1 MSSQILTKNYLENT
15 FRFRRLRSNS
25 VLAEMYAETSLNLNK
40 FIYPL
45 FIVDK
50 LGYKEEIKS
59 MPDIF
64 QQDIDNALFE
74 IESLVKHGLKSVIL
88 FGIPTTKDATGSQAY
103 DDNGIVQR
111 AIRKIK
117 STFPELMVVS
127 DTCLCEYTDHGHC
140 GLIQGNTVLND
151 ESLVILAKSAVS
163 QAAAGAD
170 LIAPS
175 DMLDNRVGFIRSSL
189 DDAGFKNI
197 PIMAYSAKY
206 ASSFY
211 GPFREAAQ
219 SAPMFG
225 DRKSYQMD
233 PRNSREALREIE
245 QDIKE
250 GADIIM
256 VKPALS
262 YLDIISQAKAKFN
275 HPVAAYNVSG
285 EYSMVK
291 AAGRNGWI
299 NEELVIREIL
309 ISIFRSGC
317 DILISYHTK
326 DLINF
331 LAKTNI

>member
-233 PRNSREALREIE
+233 PRNVQEAIREVEL
-245 QDIKE
+245 DIVE
-250 GADIIM
+250 GADII
-256 VKPALS
+256 
-262 YLDIISQAKAKFN
+262 IS
-275 HPVAAYNVSG
+275 S
-285 EYSMVK
+285 
-291 AAGRNGWI
+291 
-299 NEELVIREIL
+299 
-309 ISIFRSGC
+309 
-317 DILISYHTK
+317 
-326 DLINF
+326 
-331 LAKTNI
+331 